1 MQIKSEFTAYIFID
15 SYGQEYLR
23 LSKNNWM
30 QRYGDS
36 FESELYEDDRLEAE
50 FEKQQQ
56 EDFASDKDAWCVLSS
71 AVRAYDLILSY

>member
-36 FESELYEDDRLEAE
+36 FESELYEDGRLEKE
-50 FEKQQQ
+50 FQ
-56 EDFASDKDAWCVLSS
+56 EQLKLDFHADKYA
-71 AVRAYDLILSY
+71 